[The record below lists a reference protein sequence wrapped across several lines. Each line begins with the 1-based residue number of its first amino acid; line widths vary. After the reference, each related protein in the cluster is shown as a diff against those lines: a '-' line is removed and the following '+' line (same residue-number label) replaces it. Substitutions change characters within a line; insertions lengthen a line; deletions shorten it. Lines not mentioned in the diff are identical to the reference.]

1 MGIFKFGGGSE
12 GIVEYLQE
20 GKKQGREFTRDELDT
35 RIILDGDLAKTG
47 EIIDKMQ
54 RDGEKYNHITFSFK
68 EDEIPEDVLKAI
80 TQDIKSHLLAA
91 YGENEIDFYA
101 EAHIP
106 KIKTYIDQKTLE
118 TVERKPHIHIVIPTI
133 NLVTGERASPLELL
147 TAKYSTKDQTMEML
161 DAIQEH
167 INAKYGLA
175 SPKDNRRTDF
185 TSQSEIL
192 ARNKGDDFSGKN
204 RVKLEEIRDRMI
216 AEKIESREDFKAMLK
231 TMGRVSEGKAG
242 QDDSYL
248 QIKLKG
254 EQQNIRLKDYQFTDE
269 FICKPT
275 AEKEAYIKAEREKK
289 QYLVAQESRPTK
301 EEHARLLDKWAQR
314 SKEIKYLNPGN
325 TFFKETYSKLAAPE
339 KMQVLEKI
347 EAEHY
352 KQLKENYG
360 YDRTTGTLSAGA
372 GGRDAVSRRDG
383 ILHAV
388 KRNLTEASRNFAH
401 VANDT
406 GLDADAVRRAV
417 ESPGKTAYADERAK
431 RVSSVL
437 GAGRDLGIHGTEKGE
452 LNADRLRDYHAN
464 IKANIRAADHAFS
477 LVDADS
483 GSIFAAA
490 QAGRANL
497 ADNAYTDR
505 ISAWSNGR
513 INSIYLRTSDEIRVA
528 DKAGQAIIKEPE
540 TVIKALTFS
549 QSSFTPR
556 QLETYLLKNTSG
568 PEQYENALSA
578 VLKSSELVTQKTKK
592 GERFSSQEI
601 VKIERNL
608 IETVERLTHNKSA
621 AVPETL
627 LNEIKVSK
635 AFNKGQE
642 EAFNLLC
649 GDKQIAVVNG
659 AAGTGKSYVL
669 GAMREAYE
677 SEGFT
682 VYGAIL
688 QGKTAEDL
696 ERDSG
701 IQSRTMQSFLYGL
714 ETGKIKLNEKSVVV
728 VDEAGMVGS
737 RQMQKLTDH
746 VEKSGAKLR
755 LVGDKN
761 QLAAVEYGNAF
772 EEISKRCEVARL
784 TQIRR
789 QEEEWQIAASE
800 QFSDLNIAAG
810 LQAYKEHGYIKE
822 HDTQLEA
829 MAELVDTWS
838 KIRTETPEKNQI
850 VLVATNEERNQLN
863 KIMRDRIKEE
873 GGLSEEYTIKTGEFT
888 SLKAAT
894 GDKMMFTAP
903 DKELGVKNG
912 SIGIIEEINAH
923 STKIRLDGDKV
934 VTIDNSAE
942 TAIDYAYAV
951 TVHKSQGMTVDK
963 ALVLA
968 NPIMNAENIYV
979 AETRHKEEVTL
990 FYSEEKF
997 AASAGKTSYQTM
1009 VESLSQTGT
1018 KEFTANGQAWSD
1030 TARKDDSLVSQLIA
1044 DHNSQAVLASA
1055 ANDATYREMKQNLQ
1069 AGRVIDRLTKTH
1081 GLQADL
1087 YPVVK
1092 ADDGSDRIQVGKQTM
1107 DVGAF
1112 LTKKMGMSYK
1122 TEALPYM
1129 KECYSEQMKN
1139 VYSLKAPDKD
1149 LAQDKELVAAYAE
1162 FRKDRDA
1169 AYKAAKAAIDA
1180 AARSSKDEVRKT
1192 AENSQERTAGI
1203 KAISQEAREL
1213 KADLKQ
1219 EHEKPSV
1226 EIYKD
1231 FMAQRAIQGKQGSLD
1246 DLERLSV
1253 TEADR
1258 SRLDAIKADIEQ
1270 QQIEA
1275 KEDATKAFAA
1285 AEQRR
1290 LDTMNKETQHDKE
1303 EEAKDAI
1310 EISSMSELPTGVE
1323 LEYTGS
1329 TEEYASFEVVE
1340 KDSAKHHQEHRKTF
1354 VMPMTPALKEKLF
1367 AAKLEKGDKFKAEQ
1381 KQDAKVS
1388 ENKTEEQVAKKKI

>member
-1 MGIFKFGGGSE
+1 MGIFKFGGGSS

-35 RIILDGDLAKTG
+35 RIILDGDLVKTG
-47 EIIDKMQ
+47 EIIARME

-68 EDEIPEDVLKAI
+68 EHEISEDVLKAI
-80 TQDIKSHLLAA
+80 TQDIKNNLLAA

-106 KIKTYIDQKTLE
+106 KIETYIDQKTLE

-147 TAKYSTKDQTMEML
+147 SAQYGTKDPTMDML

-185 TSQSEIL
+185 TSDSEIL

-216 AEKIESREDFKAMLK
+216 AEKIETPEAFKAMLK
-231 TMGRVSEGKAG
+231 TMGKVSEGRAG
-242 QDDSYL
+242 QDDNYL
-248 QIKLKG
+248 QVKLKG
-254 EQQNIRLKDYQFTDE
+254 ERQNVRLKNYQFSDE

-275 AEKEAYIKAEREKK
+275 AEKEAYIKAERQQKL
-289 QYLVAQESRPTK
+289 YLVAQASRPTK

-314 SKEIKYLNPGN
+314 SKEIKYLNPSN
-325 TFFKETYSKLAAPE
+325 KFFKETYSKLAAPE
-339 KMQVLEKI
+339 KMEVLKKL

-352 KQLKENYG
+352 KQLKENHG
-360 YDRTTGTLSAGA
+360 YDRATGTLSAGA
-372 GGRDAVSRRDG
+372 GERDAIGKRDG
-383 ILHAV
+383 VLHAV
-388 KRNLTEASRNFAH
+388 RRNLAEASRNFSR

-406 GLDADAVRRAV
+406 GFNADAVRGAV
-417 ESPGKTAYADERAK
+417 ESTGKTSIADERTE
-431 RVSSVL
+431 RLSSIAS
-437 GAGRDLGIHGTEKGE
+437 AGRDLGISGSEKGE
-452 LNADRLRDYHAN
+452 LNANRLRDHHAN
-464 IKANIRAADHAFS
+464 IKANLRAADHAFG
-477 LVDADS
+477 LVDADR
-483 GSIFAAA
+483 GSLFAAA

-497 ADNAYTDR
+497 ADNAYSNR
-505 ISAWSNGR
+505 IAAWSNGR

-528 DKAGQAIIKEPE
+528 DKAGKDIIKEPE

-549 QSSFTPR
+549 QSSFSPR
-556 QLETYLLKNTSG
+556 QLETYLLKNTSS
-568 PEQYENALSA
+568 PEQYEEALAA
-578 VLKSSELVTQKTKK
+578 VVKSPELVTQKNDK

-601 VKIERNL
+601 IKIERIL
-608 IETVERLTHNKSA
+608 IETVERLAQKKSVS
-621 AVPETL
+621 VPEDVLT
-627 LNEIKVSK
+627 EIKAAK

-642 EAFNLLC
+642 EAFDLLC
-649 GDKQIAVVNG
+649 SDKQIAVVNG

-669 GAMREAYE
+669 GAMREACE
-677 SEGFT
+677 SERFT

-701 IQSRTMQSFLYGL
+701 IQSQTMHSFLYAL
-714 ETGKIKLNEKSVVV
+714 DTGKIKLNEKSVVV
-728 VDEAGMVGS
+728 TDEAGMVGS

-772 EEISKRCEVARL
+772 EEISKRSEVARL
-784 TQIRR
+784 TEIRR
-789 QEEEWQIAASE
+789 QKEEWQIAASE
-800 QFSDLNIAAG
+800 QFADLKIAAG
-810 LQAYKEHGYIKE
+810 LQAYKDHGYIKE

-829 MAELVDTWS
+829 MADLVDTWN
-838 KIRTETPEKNQI
+838 KNRIDTPDKNQI

-863 KIMRDRIKEE
+863 KLMRDSIKAE
-873 GGLSEEYTIKTGEFT
+873 GGLSEEYSIKTGEFT
-888 SLKAAT
+888 SLKAAA

-912 SIGIIEEINAH
+912 TIGIIEEINAH

-934 VTIDNSAE
+934 VTLDNSAE
-942 TAIDYAYAV
+942 TSIDYAYAV

-979 AETRHKEEVTL
+979 AETRHKEEVTM

-997 AASAGKTSYQTM
+997 AASAGKTSYQAM
-1009 VESLSQTGT
+1009 VDSLSQTGT
-1018 KEFTANGQAWSD
+1018 KEFTANGQAWSE

-1055 ANDATYREMKQNLQ
+1055 ANDATYQEMKQNLQ
-1069 AGRVIDRLTKTH
+1069 AGRVIDRLSKTH
-1081 GLQADL
+1081 GLQPDL
-1087 YPVVK
+1087 YPVVT
-1092 ADDGSDRIQVGKQTM
+1092 ADDGSDRIQVGKNAM

-1112 LTKKMGMSYK
+1112 LTKKMGMSYN

-1129 KECYSEQMKN
+1129 KECYGEQMKN

-1149 LAQDKELVAAYAE
+1149 LAQDQELVTAYAE

-1169 AYKAAKAAIDA
+1169 AYRAAKTAIDA

-1192 AENSQERTAGI
+1192 AENSQERTAGL
-1203 KAISQEAREL
+1203 KAVSQEAREL

-1219 EHEKPSV
+1219 EHEKPST

-1246 DLERLSV
+1246 VLERLSV
-1253 TEADR
+1253 TESDR
-1258 SRLDAIKADIEQ
+1258 ARLDEIKARIEQ
-1270 QQIEA
+1270 QQS
-1275 KEDATKAFAA
+1275 DARQDAITAFEA

-1290 LDTMNKETQHDKE
+1290 TDTTNKDTQQAKDD
-1303 EEAKDAI
+1303 EAKDAI

-1329 TEEYASFEVVE
+1329 SEEFASFEVVE

-1367 AAKLEKGDKFKAEQ
+1367 AAKLDKGDKFKAEQ
-1381 KQDAKVS
+1381 KLDAKIS
-1388 ENKTEEQVAKKKI
+1388 EKKTEEQVAKKKI